1 MSKTPGTSRKKRIL
15 LVEDH
20 PTTRMGLRLMIDGE
34 DDLEVCGEA
43 GQAAEGLEAAIR
55 LTPSL
60 VLTDVTLPGRS
71 GFELVQDLAA
81 RCPRLPVLVVSMH
94 PESTFARRALEIGAR
109 GYIMKSESGEAI
121 LQAIRTVLSG
131 RIYLSQAA
139 GSQLLEFLNNRS
151 HKKHTGVEALS
162 PREFEIFRLIGEGI
176 STEDIAARLHIS
188 TKTVETHRHHIKEK
202 TGTSRM
208 GELIAFA
215 AGWLSEQSMTPEP
228 LDSKNGR

>member
-1 MSKTPGTSRKKRIL
+1 MSKTPDPSPKKRIL

-34 DDLEVCGEA
+34 EDLEVCGEA
-43 GQAAEGLEAAIR
+43 GTAAEGLDAAVR
-55 LTPSL
+55 LSPSL
-60 VLTDVTLPGRS
+60 LLTDVTLPGRS

-94 PESTFARRALEIGAR
+94 PEATFARRALEIGAR

-121 LQAIRTVLSG
+121 LQAIRAVLRG

-151 HKKHTGVEALS
+151 SKKHTGVEALS

-176 STEDIAARLHIS
+176 STEDIASRLHIS
-188 TKTVETHRHHIKEK
+188 AKTVETHRHHIKEK
-202 TGTSRM
+202 IGTPRM

-215 AGWLSEQSMTPEP
+215 AGWLAEQCMTPESR
-228 LDSKNGR
+228 DSKNGR

>member
-1 MSKTPGTSRKKRIL
+1 MSKTPDTPRKKRIL

-20 PTTRMGLRLMIDGE
+20 PTTRMGLRLMINGE

-43 GQAAEGLEAAIR
+43 GNAAEGLDAAIR
-55 LTPSL
+55 LSPTL
-60 VLTDVTLPGRS
+60 VVTDVTLPGRS
-71 GFELVQDLAA
+71 GLELVQDLAA
-81 RCPRLPVLVVSMH
+81 RCPRIPVLVVSMH

-121 LQAIRTVLSG
+121 LQAIRTVLRG

-176 STEDIAARLHIS
+176 STEDIAARLKIS
-188 TKTVETHRHHIKEK
+188 TKTVESHRNHIKEK
-202 TGTSRM
+202 VGTPRM

-215 AGWLSEQSMTPEP
+215 AGWLAEQSMTPEA
-228 LDSKNGR
+228 K

>member
-1 MSKTPGTSRKKRIL
+1 MSQTPIPPRKKRIL

-43 GQAAEGLEAAIR
+43 GNAAEALDAAIR
-55 LTPSL
+55 LSPSL
-60 VLTDVTLPGRS
+60 VVTDVTLPGRS
-71 GFELVQDLAA
+71 GLELVQDLAA
-81 RCPRLPVLVVSMH
+81 RCPRIPVLVVSMH

-121 LQAIRTVLSG
+121 LQAIRTVLRG

-176 STEDIAARLHIS
+176 TTEDIAARLKIS
-188 TKTVETHRHHIKEK
+188 SKTVETHRNHIKEK
-202 TGTSRM
+202 VGTSRM
-208 GELIAFA
+208 VELVAFA
-215 AGWLSEQSMTPEP
+215 AGWLAEQNMTRSPVC
-228 LDSKNGR
+228 DKCA